1 MDIPF
6 LLAVGLGATLVPALL
21 AAMLHYL
28 RPQASTAR
36 LGCLAAGVAPLLI
49 GVYILM
55 VIAAGFAEPQPR
67 APFPVA
73 EFLTGLLLDAAIVL
87 GILAVGYLVARLI
100 LSFLRR
106 R

>member
-1 MDIPF
+1 MDMPF

-21 AAMLHYL
+21 AASLNYL
-28 RPQASTAR
+28 CPQASPAQ

-49 GVYILM
+49 AIYIAL

-67 APFPVA
+67 APFPVT
-73 EFLTGLLLDAAIVL
+73 EFLNGLLIDAAIVL
-87 GILAVGYLVARLI
+87 GTLAVGFLVARLV